1 MNLLFSIN
9 QKFIPLWEQ
18 CMATILRHGGAV
30 RYDVYVL
37 HSDLTAE
44 DGARMRAALRPQ
56 DSCTLVEVPDGL
68 FEGFPE
74 TGRYP
79 LQIYYRLA
87 APLLL
92 PEALGRILYLD
103 VDTVVLNSLV
113 PLYTSDFAGT
123 AFMACSHTGRFLDRV
138 NQARLDLEEGVPYL
152 NSGVLMMNLALLR
165 GTLRLADIRDY
176 AEQYRRRLILPD
188 QDILTGLF
196 GDKALVLDS
205 RVYNMTDRLF
215 LRSAAAP
222 AARLTVDWD
231 PRLGAAEHGG
241 GPLSGQAQALA
252 EKLHRPP
259 RRLLQR
265 RTGPDPGRNQR
276 SVTQTK
282 PPAQT
287 SGGFAVRTVYSMPS
301 TL

>member
-79 LQIYYRLA
+79 VQIYYRLA

-113 PLYTSDFAGT
+113 PLYASDFAGT
-123 AFMACSHTGRFLDRV
+123 AFMACSHTCRFLDRV

-215 LRSAAAP
+215 VRCAALP
-222 AARLTVDWD
+222 AERLTLDWV
-231 PRLGAAEHGG
+231 RQNTVVVHYLGKPKPWQKNYI
-241 GPLSGQAQALA
+241 GPLGVFYKEELALTQA
-252 EKLHRPP
+252 EKEE
-259 RRLLQR
+259 
-265 RTGPDPGRNQR
+265 
-276 SVTQTK
+276 
-282 PPAQT
+282 A
-287 SGGFAVRTVYSMPS
+287 
-301 TL
+301 